1 MENTTE
7 KQEYE
12 FTFVSFLKIFKG
24 KLKMLLAVALISTIL
39 GGTIGALVFTVG
51 KKTYGNMLAFYLPT
65 PELTGYSAVIPLL
78 ESDLF
83 TEKILI
89 GTKTVNGVKIPDL
102 PYSAEEET
110 LIIEYESKK
119 LKATEDIKVLKSRL
133 KTLPS
138 EIDNLRAQYEAARST
153 YSPFKEERDKLWTVY
168 DDKLAADAKARLDAL
183 EANPE
188 YKKAKAEFDAA
199 QKIYNDTVIQQ
210 AEATEK
216 LLNAENTLTEVT
228 EKSDVIV
235 NKLSSEWKKDSKNKK
250 LVDSFHKHVTYSF
263 TKDGK
268 PLDNINQTIPDTSG
282 KFLYINVE
290 IPEDKDLANKIIT
303 NILSEISEFVI
314 SNMTPVEKSDHIE
327 CLCISSGEAR
337 DVNDDTL
344 LISIGK
350 FSLIFLAIFEVLAI
364 LAILA
369 SHFKKIFF
377 PTPEPTVDC
386 IEEGNKENTE
396 SAKEELTEKSE
407 ENTDENSNQNN

>member
-24 KLKMLLAVALISTIL
+24 KLKMLLAVGLISAIL
-39 GGTIGALVFTVG
+39 GGTIGALIFTVG
-51 KKTYGNMLAFYLPT
+51 KKTYGNTLAFYLPT

-89 GTKTVNGVKIPDL
+89 GTKTVNGIKIPDL
-102 PYSAEEET
+102 PYSAEEEA

-119 LKATEDIKVLKSRL
+119 LQATEDIKILKSRL

-138 EIDNLRAQYEAARST
+138 EIENLKAQYEAARST
-153 YSPFKEERDKLWTVY
+153 YSPFKEERDKLWAVY
-168 DDKLAADAKARLDAL
+168 DTELAKDAKERLDAL

-188 YKKAKAEFDAA
+188 YQKAKAEFEVA
-199 QKIYNDTVIQQ
+199 QKSYNDTVIQQ

-216 LLNAENTLTEVT
+216 LLTAENVLTEVT
-228 EKSDVIV
+228 EKSDLIV
-235 NKLSSEWKKDSKNKK
+235 NKLSAEWKKDPKNKK
-250 LVDSFHKHVTYSF
+250 LVDAFHKNVSYSF

-268 PLDNINQTIPDTSG
+268 PLDNTYQTTQDTSG
-282 KFLYINVE
+282 KFLYIDIR
-290 IPEDKDLANKIIT
+290 IPENKELANKIIN

-314 SNMTPVEKSDHIE
+314 SNMTPVEKSDHIK
-327 CLCISSGEAR
+327 CMCISSGEAR

-344 LISIGK
+344 FISIAK
-350 FSLIFLAIFEVLAI
+350 YSLILFAIFEVLAI
-364 LAILA
+364 LFILA
-369 SHFKKIFF
+369 SHFKRIFF
-377 PTPEPTVDC
+377 PSSEPAINRIAENDNTLDERSQEKL
-386 IEEGNKENTE
+386 EEKNTE
-396 SAKEELTEKSE
+396 QL
-407 ENTDENSNQNN
+407 NENSDKE